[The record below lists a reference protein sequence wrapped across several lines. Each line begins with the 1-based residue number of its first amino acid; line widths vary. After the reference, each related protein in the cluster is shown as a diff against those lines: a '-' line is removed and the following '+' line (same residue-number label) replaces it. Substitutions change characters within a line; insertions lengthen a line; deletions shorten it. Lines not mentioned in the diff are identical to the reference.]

1 MINKN
6 ESEEIKNKFL
16 NSLYDYMNKDKK
28 ERNLILTMMV
38 SCFVVALIC
47 TAISSIMI
55 YISYEKS
62 VNNENVNQVNIVE
75 GEIQHPRVEGDD
87 GGNRRFTN

>member
-75 GEIQHPRVEGDD
+75 GES
-87 GGNRRFTN
+87 TNE

>member
-16 NSLYDYMNKDKK
+16 KSLYDYMNKDKK

-38 SCFVVALIC
+38 SSFVIALIF

-75 GEIQHPRVEGDD
+75 GES
-87 GGNRRFTN
+87 TNE

>member
-1 MINKN
+1 MINRN
-6 ESEEIKNKFL
+6 ESEEIKSKFL

-28 ERNLILTMMV
+28 ERNLILTIMV
-38 SCFVVALIC
+38 SSFVIALIF

-75 GEIQHPRVEGDD
+75 GES
-87 GGNRRFTN
+87 TNE

>member
-62 VNNENVNQVNIVE
+62 VNNEHVNQVNIVE
-75 GEIQHPRVEGDD
+75 GES
-87 GGNRRFTN
+87 TNE

>member
-38 SCFVVALIC
+38 SSFVIALIF

-62 VNNENVNQVNIVE
+62 VNNEHVNQVNIVE
-75 GEIQHPRVEGDD
+75 GES
-87 GGNRRFTN
+87 TNE

>member
-75 GEIQHPRVEGDD
+75 GE
-87 GGNRRFTN
+87 NTNE

>member
-38 SCFVVALIC
+38 SSFVIALIF

-75 GEIQHPRVEGDD
+75 GES
-87 GGNRRFTN
+87 TNE

>member
-1 MINKN
+1 
-6 ESEEIKNKFL
+6 
-16 NSLYDYMNKDKK
+16 MNKDKK

-38 SCFVVALIC
+38 SSFVIALIF

-62 VNNENVNQVNIVE
+62 VNNENVNPVNIVE
-75 GEIQHPRVEGDD
+75 GES
-87 GGNRRFTN
+87 TNE

>member
-1 MINKN
+1 
-6 ESEEIKNKFL
+6 
-16 NSLYDYMNKDKK
+16 MNKDKK

-38 SCFVVALIC
+38 SSFVIALIF

-75 GEIQHPRVEGDD
+75 GES
-87 GGNRRFTN
+87 TNE

>member
-6 ESEEIKNKFL
+6 ESEEIKSKFL
-16 NSLYDYMNKDKK
+16 NSLYDYMNKYKK

-38 SCFVVALIC
+38 SSFIIALIF

-62 VNNENVNQVNIVE
+62 VNNENVNPVNIVE
-75 GEIQHPRVEGDD
+75 GES
-87 GGNRRFTN
+87 TNE

>member
-1 MINKN
+1 
-6 ESEEIKNKFL
+6 
-16 NSLYDYMNKDKK
+16 MNKDKK

-38 SCFVVALIC
+38 SSFIIALIF

-62 VNNENVNQVNIVE
+62 VNNENVNPVNIVE
-75 GEIQHPRVEGDD
+75 GES
-87 GGNRRFTN
+87 TNE

>member
-38 SCFVVALIC
+38 SCFVVALIF

-75 GEIQHPRVEGDD
+75 GES
-87 GGNRRFTN
+87 TNE